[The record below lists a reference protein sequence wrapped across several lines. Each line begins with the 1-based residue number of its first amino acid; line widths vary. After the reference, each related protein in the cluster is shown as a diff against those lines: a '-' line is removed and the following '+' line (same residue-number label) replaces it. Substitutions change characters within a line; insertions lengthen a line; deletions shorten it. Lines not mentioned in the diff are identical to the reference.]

1 MHPYRDTGH
10 DSGIS
15 AYEIGPGSITIR
27 FVDGGIYLYDASAP
41 GAEHVAAMQGLARSG
56 RGLNTYINKHV
67 RQNYAAKL
75 A

>member
-1 MHPYRDTGH
+1 MQAYPDADH

-27 FVDGGIYLYDASAP
+27 FVDGGVYLYDASAP
-41 GAEHVAAMQGLARSG
+41 GAKHVAAMQRLARTG

-67 RQNYAAKL
+67 RQNFAAKL

>member
-1 MHPYRDTGH
+1 MRPYPDIEH

-15 AYEIGPGSITIR
+15 AYEIGQGSITIR
-27 FVDGGIYLYDASAP
+27 FADGGIYLYDASAP
-41 GAEHVAAMQGLARSG
+41 GAKHVAEMQKLARSG

-67 RQNYAAKL
+67 RRNYAAKL